1 MFFFSQIKQK
11 EYSPQATKS
20 AIIGESYPPPPF
32 LSVTRTVLY
41 NGHPLQY

>member
-20 AIIGESYPPPPF
+20 AIIGESSPPPF